1 MKSRCPCSILG
12 TYEVPES
19 LREVVMI
26 VLTSWKEAHS
36 TYCLTMAQYCPQ
48 LGQLFAFARHKM
60 MRREKIFGRSTI
72 AIRNMFSGCR
82 MRGFA
87 REKPYSRFYPSPFT
101 FSPETPINTGV
112 VRGEGLAPP
121 FTTLHPYKHLAIRR
135 LYLIGEGWRVF
146 LKVAF
151 YPPAAWNFHP
161 VFSTPGSKIRIFLHD
176 STL

>member
-1 MKSRCPCSILG
+1 MKSRCLCSILG

-121 FTTLHPYKHLAIRR
+121 FTHPSPYHEVQPSLKTEAGHNRWLNMGSEMISHPKKSQ
-135 LYLIGEGWRVF
+135 GEGWWRVG
-146 LKVAF
+146 AGS
-151 YPPAAWNFHP
+151 A
-161 VFSTPGSKIRIFLHD
+161 TPFTRIN
-176 STL
+176 T